1 MKKILKG
8 AGLSLC
14 AMLLLAGCSC
24 KKETV
29 DTKANISN
37 GTENILSGLKDNVNS
52 ITLQKLYDDLKSSK
66 GNTTAANKLIEI
78 VSNLVLTDAKWQA
91 RYDAKVEERLTKL
104 AQSDEYKKDG
114 VFSEELL
121 VKTLKSKLYNVTCEV
136 NGTYGPTY
144 TVDGEIDDY
153 MICDYS
159 DYINKSLKINVLTE
173 LLNEKYVYDKVMV
186 DKTNI
191 LATKKARVVEYVTI
205 SYQDDTEEDKVI
217 EHIVDAIASLSAEN
231 STETLEGIAKSWT
244 DKKIEEIEER
254 YAKINT
260 SDDKSGSIMSEF
272 TDGYTITAE
281 DGLEAKKQEIYNTKN
296 YDKVVITSDSS
307 DILNATLV
315 EKLLSENVLSDAAKK
330 VVKINGSYYL
340 VAPWAGDSIDSSDIR
355 IKDATNKKYYIV
367 KVDVINNESSEDMV
381 YDAVKV
387 LATNTSL
394 VSDSVNYYL
403 EQHKNDINIYDEEI
417 YNYLKTQYADIF
429 VD

>member
-37 GTENILSGLKDNVNS
+37 GTESILSGLKDNVNS
-52 ITLQKLYDDLKSSK
+52 ITLQKLYDDLKASK